1 MKARRNTAHLRHNGA
16 QGVLHKRSGE
26 VEKPKQG
33 EVGEVILER
42 SEVDSVGVKVC
53 QYPVELKGK
62 GGGWCES
69 HLLGDQPD
77 LLSLVEH
84 LPEDVLAAGKHNVA
98 GAHVAH
104 LKDSAVYRLRPS
116 PL

>member
-1 MKARRNTAHLRHNGA
+1 M
-16 QGVLHKRSGE
+16 LHKRSGE

-62 GGGWCES
+62 EG
-69 HLLGDQPD
+69 
-77 LLSLVEH
+77 
-84 LPEDVLAAGKHNVA
+84 AGVNPTCWVT
-98 GAHVAH
+98 
-104 LKDSAVYRLRPS
+104 S
-116 PL
+116 PIC